1 MSDFGEIK
9 KPPLCKGRWVCK
21 ANSEGLLMREY
32 KTHKILNAII
42 YVLYIPLSFFGFMCG
57 MATDGLIDETNNL
70 IITFTNIFAYMGLFM
85 PIICLVCYFVSKKIT
100 ENKSLS
106 IVIKL
111 IPFFVL
117 ILMIILDFVVMNIR

>member
-1 MSDFGEIK
+1 
-9 KPPLCKGRWVCK
+9 
-21 ANSEGLLMREY
+21 MREY
-32 KTHKILNAII
+32 KALKILNTII
-42 YVLYIPLSFFGFMCG
+42 YVLYIPLSFFGFMCD

-85 PIICLVCYFVSKKIT
+85 PIICLLCYFVSKKIT

-111 IPFFVL
+111 IPFL

>member
-1 MSDFGEIK
+1 
-9 KPPLCKGRWVCK
+9 
-21 ANSEGLLMREY
+21 MRKY
-32 KTHKILNAII
+32 KTYKILNTIP

-85 PIICLVCYFVSKKIT
+85 PILCLVCYFVSKKIT

-117 ILMIILDFVVMNIR
+117 ILMIILDFIVMNIR

>member
-1 MSDFGEIK
+1 
-9 KPPLCKGRWVCK
+9 
-21 ANSEGLLMREY
+21 MREY
-32 KTHKILNAII
+32 KTHKILNTII

-57 MATDGLIDETNNL
+57 MATDGMIDETNNL
-70 IITFTNIFAYMGLFM
+70 IITFTNIFAYMGLIM

>member
-1 MSDFGEIK
+1 
-9 KPPLCKGRWVCK
+9 
-21 ANSEGLLMREY
+21 MREY
-32 KTHKILNAII
+32 KAHKILNTII

-57 MATDGLIDETNNL
+57 MATDGLIDKTNNL

-85 PIICLVCYFVSKKIT
+85 PILCLVCYFVSKKIT

-117 ILMIILDFVVMNIR
+117 VLMIILDFIVMNIR